1 MTSASTRSS
10 ADRLIIALDFG
21 TTYSGIAYAFSNDK
35 IGLPVSIDNWPGEE
49 GRRPVKI
56 PTLVHYDSSDS
67 NKFSWGAKAGTS
79 TGRVAAVKLLLDP
92 SQPRPKYLPDLDV
105 EGEISKLP
113 KPPLQIVA
121 DFIGAIY
128 KHAISEMEKKLS
140 AEYIA
145 SYPKDYVMT
154 VPAVWSDAAKN
165 ATLRAAELAGFNP
178 VHLIKEPEAAAL
190 WTTKK
195 LGIPLLPGDTFVVCD
210 AGGGT
215 VDLISYQVEET
226 LPHICVK
233 ELVPGTGG
241 LAGSLGLNQRF
252 EDAVRRLVGKEQW
265 RVLQPSKGYNY
276 AAKCFDRDVKTSF
289 MNRED
294 DEYFVSFPMAKLRN
308 DLDRGLQSNCWLM
321 KREDTKA
328 IFDPII
334 QEILSLIDGQVE
346 GAKAKLGNK
355 SPKYIF
361 LVGGFGASLYLFQ
374 RVVQRYPDIQILQP
388 PEAWAAIAK
397 GAALY
402 RMSNQ
407 AIVTSSSAT
416 RHYGVSLWD
425 IYNESRDRGQPT
437 RKLRDDITRTEIMK
451 WYINIGDDLLRHRQI
466 KFVFSRQLQE
476 DYTSDALQFTDI
488 LYEYQN
494 DPAPVHP
501 LKEGAFRTN
510 CIVTSDFSGAPRDKF
525 VKKANIHGQI
535 YYEITY
541 DLVLTLDG
549 ALMRLSLEID
559 GHSYGSVETNYV

>member
-1 MTSASTRSS
+1 MTSASSPGS
-10 ADRLIIALDFG
+10 ANRLIIALDFG

-35 IGLPVSIDNWPGEE
+35 VGLPVSIDNWPGEE

-56 PTLVHYDSSDS
+56 PTLAYYDSSDS
-67 NKFSWGAKAGTS
+67 SKFSWGAKAGAS
-79 TGRVAAVKLLLDP
+79 ASRVAAVKLLLDP
-92 SQPRPKYLPDLDV
+92 SQPRPKYLPDLD
-105 EGEISKLP
+105 
-113 KPPLQIVA
+113 
-121 DFIGAIY
+121 
-128 KHAISEMEKKLS
+128 
-140 AEYIA
+140 AE
-145 SYPKDYVMT
+145 

-165 ATLRAAELAGFNP
+165 ATLQAAELAGLNP

-190 WTTKK
+190 WTTKQ
-195 LGIPLLPGDTFVVCD
+195 LDIALLPDDAFVVCD

-226 LPHICVK
+226 LPHIRVK

-252 EDAVRRLVGKEQW
+252 DDAVRRLVGKEQW
-265 RVLQPSKGYNY
+265 RVLQSSKGYNY
-276 AAKCFDRDVKTSF
+276 AAKYFDRDVKRNF

-308 DLDRGLQSNCWLM
+308 DPDRGLESNCWAM
-321 KREDTKA
+321 AREDTKV

-334 QEILSLIDGQVE
+334 QEVLSLIEGQVE
-346 GAKAKLGNK
+346 GAKAKLGGK

-361 LVGGFGASLYLFQ
+361 LVGGFGASLYLLQ
-374 RVVQRYPDIQILQP
+374 RVVEKYPDIQVLQP

-402 RMSNQ
+402 KMSNR

-416 RHYGVSLWD
+416 RHYGVSTWGLYD
-425 IYNESRDRGQPT
+425 ESRDRGQPT
-437 RKLRDDITRTEIMK
+437 LPFKDDTIRTEIMQ

-466 KFVFSRQLQE
+466 KFPFCRKLDE
-476 DYTSDALQFTDI
+476 GYTSDGLRFTDH
-488 LYEYQN
+488 LYECEN

-501 LKEGAFRTN
+501 LKVGTFRIN
-510 CIVTSDFSGAPRDKF
+510 CTITSDFSGAPRDKF
-525 VKKANIHGQI
+525 VKKTNKCGQV
-535 YYEITY
+535 YYELSY

-549 ALMRLSLEID
+549 ALMKLSLEMD
-559 GHSYGSVETNYV
+559 GQSYGSVEAKYHI